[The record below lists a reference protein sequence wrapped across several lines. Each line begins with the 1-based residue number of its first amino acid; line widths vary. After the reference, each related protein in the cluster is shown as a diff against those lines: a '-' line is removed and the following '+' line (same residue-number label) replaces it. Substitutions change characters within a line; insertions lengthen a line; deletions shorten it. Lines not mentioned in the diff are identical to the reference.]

1 MISGQG
7 FLLNQQI
14 EEDSIFI
21 DDLPLCKFLLM
32 NDSNYPWFLL
42 VPRIDNIKELYDL
55 SESNR
60 AQLDFET
67 VVAPAMGGLVIG
79 QEIARQSGRRYIF
92 LEKQNDALAMR
103 RGFNLRPGEKVLITE
118 DVVTRGGRVAE
129 ALAIV
134 RATGAVPVA
143 ITSIVDRSG
152 GQVKFDVPFHGLAAL
167 TFPTYAP
174 DKIPSDLSAV
184 PVTKPGS

>member
-67 VVAPAMGGLVIG
+67 VEVSKFIQSSFKPEKIN
-79 QEIARQSGRRYIF
+79 IASLGNICTTIS
-92 LEKQNDALAMR
+92 
-103 RGFNLRPGEKVLITE
+103 RP
-118 DVVTRGGRVAE
+118 
-129 ALAIV
+129 
-134 RATGAVPVA
+134 
-143 ITSIVDRSG
+143 
-152 GQVKFDVPFHGLAAL
+152 
-167 TFPTYAP
+167 YYC
-174 DKIPSDLSAV
+174 
-184 PVTKPGS
+184 